1 MFRKKSVFIFHPKL
15 ERLYFVIFFVFL
27 ILTIAMS
34 VQWIPT
40 VRWSQTWTRW
50 IVAFVF
56 FNSLHTMLTWIGIF
70 LLPELRAWAKTQLSS
85 RRIPIISILFV
96 GIFLAVTQMVSQFS
110 SAGTEVN
117 TYLSPMTP
125 YLSIMLLILAA
136 MHNVG
141 QTKGMSMLYNAGLR
155 SRLGADEVPAA
166 VDCERRERWFFN
178 VLVGAVFL
186 GLFCREVSDEYA
198 DYIPVQ
204 ATTFLAAIAAIA
216 FIAIILNSMKYP
228 KVSESNKTL
237 FSFTSVFHVLLTI
250 SPASFVFQRALH
262 GVEYVFL
269 AQKMAAR
276 SKISW
281 KASAVAAAVV
291 LMFVAVA
298 TKVANIYYMKTGT
311 STAIGFDITAIVV
324 LGLWVEYAHYYIDS
338 IMFRMT
344 DEDARRFVGPL
355 LKNTAQPT

>member
-1 MFRKKSVFIFHPKL
+1 MLREKSVFIFHPKL
-15 ERLYFVIFFVFL
+15 ERLYFAIFFIFL
-27 ILTIAMS
+27 ILTVAMS
-34 VQWIPT
+34 YRWIPT
-40 VRWSQTWTRW
+40 VRWNQTWTRW

-85 RRIPIISILFV
+85 RRIPIVSILLV
-96 GIFLAVTQMVSQFS
+96 GIFLAVTQMVPSL
-110 SAGTEVN
+110 SAEGSEATSF
-117 TYLSPMTP
+117 LSPLTP

-155 SRLGADEVPAA
+155 SRLGAEEVPAA
-166 VDCERRERWFFN
+166 IKCERRERWLFN

-186 GLFCREVSDEYA
+186 GLVCREVSDEYA
-198 DYIPVQ
+198 AYIPIY
-204 ATTFLAAIAAIA
+204 ATTYLAAISAIA

-228 KVSESNKTL
+228 KVSDSNKTL
-237 FSFTSVFHVLLTI
+237 FSFTSVFHVLLPI

-281 KASAVAAAVV
+281 KASAVAVAIV
-291 LMFVAVA
+291 LMLVAVT
-298 TKVANIYYMKTGT
+298 TKVTSMYYLKRDSSAAM
-311 STAIGFDITAIVV
+311 GFDITAIVV

-355 LKNTAQPT
+355 LKNTEQPT